1 MKIVQAFVQ
10 GRRESERFAGAVEDA
25 FATARRRIRLRAVM
39 TAIVITLMFGSITL
53 VMWQAALAVAAGPI
67 SVGTIAAFVFTGDI
81 LARAI
86 GALPSVYGAV
96 FLGSGAAGRLAG
108 SSAPVP

>member
-25 FATARRRIRLRAVM
+25 FATARRRIRLRAAM

-53 VMWQAALAVAAGPI
+53 VMWQAALEVAAGRI
-67 SVGTIAAFVFTGDI
+67 RGGTIAAFVFTGS
-81 LARAI
+81 
-86 GALPSVYGAV
+86 SVVGGFGVLHDFYGPTCC
-96 FLGSGAAGRLAG
+96 GSGGVGGGGTGGRVG
-108 SSAPVP
+108 